1 MTNLQSIEDKA
12 EDLRK
17 RTASKLESAADT
29 VRTAAHQSADTITGI
44 ADDAGK
50 KLDSTAAFIRKTC
63 FQETMLGGFRKSVRR
78 NPMTSLAVATAVG
91 LVAGF
96 TCRATR

>member
-1 MTNLQSIEDKA
+1 MTNLQSIEDRA

-17 RTASKLESAADT
+17 RAADRLESAADT
-29 VRTAAHQSADTITGI
+29 VRTAGHQSADAISGL

-50 KLDSTAAFIRKTC
+50 KLDSTAAFVRTPK
-63 FQETMLGGFRKSVRR
+63 EKMLTVFRSSVRR
-78 NPMTSLAVATAVG
+78 NPMTSLAVATAIG

-96 TCRATR
+96 SCRASR